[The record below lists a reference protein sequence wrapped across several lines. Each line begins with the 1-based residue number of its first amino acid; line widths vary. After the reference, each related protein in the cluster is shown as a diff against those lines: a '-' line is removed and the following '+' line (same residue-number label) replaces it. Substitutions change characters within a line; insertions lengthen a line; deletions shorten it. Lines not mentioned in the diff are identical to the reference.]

1 MWNQVMELCGY
12 IAVIGGALVLLY
24 KGYKFIVHPHEE
36 MNKKLNNDYKDIKE
50 LEDKFNELKSEMD
63 ELKQGLGIC
72 LQAINQLL
80 EHNKTGNNTGGM
92 QKSQDEI
99 FDFLNY

>member
-1 MWNQVMELCGY
+1 MFNQIMELCGY
-12 IAVIGGALVLLY
+12 VAVIGGALVLLY
-24 KGYKFIVHPHEE
+24 KGYRFIISPHEKI
-36 MNKKLNNDYKDIKE
+36 NDKLNNDYEDIKE
-50 LEDKFNELKSEMD
+50 LREELTELKTEIE

-80 EHNKTGNNTGGM
+80 EHGKTGNNTGGM

-99 FDFLNY
+99 FKFLNY